1 VSWLEDL
8 KTDDKVCV
16 RVPTLGSEE
25 YYIGV
30 VSKVTK
36 SRIEVYLFGHT
47 STFSRSE
54 GKTKVS
60 KWDIPN
66 QLVEITPEVREIV
79 ARRRLASALEKRLS
93 AIRVKELTFEQLQR
107 LNSFLDTLRS
117 ELKEGQG

>member
-1 VSWLEDL
+1 MTWLEGL
-8 KTDDKVCV
+8 KADDKVGV
-16 RVPTLGSEE
+16 RVSNLGSEE

-36 SRIEVYLFGHT
+36 AKIEVSLFGHT

-66 QLVEITPEVREIV
+66 QLVELTPEVREIV

-107 LNSFLDTLRS
+107 LNSFLDTLGS